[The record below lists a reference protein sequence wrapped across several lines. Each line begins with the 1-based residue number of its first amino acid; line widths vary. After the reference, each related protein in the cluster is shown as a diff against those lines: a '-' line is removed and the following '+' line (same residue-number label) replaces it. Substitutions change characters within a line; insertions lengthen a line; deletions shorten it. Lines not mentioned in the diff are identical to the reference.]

1 MKPKLIKKHQ
11 FGGSAN
17 VGVSIPLNSPKDTNI
32 TVGGNMNFGKINQ
45 SLNTTVAPFRKKWNI
60 NTSTGYKFDNNNSV
74 NLPISLSG
82 DKKLKNW
89 NITPNVNIIDAQ
101 NNISHNLA
109 LGLNGNKK
117 DLALN
122 ANYFINKQN

>member
-11 FGGSAN
+11 FGGN

-45 SLNTTVAPFRKKWNI
+45 SLNTNIAPFRKKWNI
-60 NTSTGYKFDNNNSV
+60 NTSTSYKFDNNNSF
-74 NLPISLSG
+74 NLPVSLTG
-82 DKKLKNW
+82 DKKLRSW
-89 NITPNVNIIDAQ
+89 NITPNVNIIDVL
-101 NNISHNLA
+101 NNISHNLS

-117 DLALN
+117 DLTLN
-122 ANYFINKQN
+122 ANYFINK